1 MQNMATGG
9 ANNTNTPMFKL
20 RANRLFCPIEA
31 RHITHWAS
39 AEPADSAPNK
49 AVPNSIATERINDL
63 GASFIF
69 KIYFFSAAGW
79 VCAGDRRSRAR
90 KLSGKKTS
98 SIRQMQMTSAGTIV
112 STRFKRSKRRCM
124 K

>member
-9 ANNTNTPMFKL
+9 ASNTNTPMFRL
-20 RANRLFCPIEA
+20 RAKRLFCPIEA

-39 AEPADSAPNK
+39 AEPADSAPNN
-49 AVPNSIATERINDL
+49 AMPTNVATKRIRDL
-63 GASFIF
+63 CASLIF

-79 VCAGDRRSRAR
+79 AGAGDRRSRAR
-90 KLSGKKTS
+90 KLSGKNTS
-98 SIRQMQMTSAGTIV
+98 SIRQMQRTSAGTIV
-112 STRFKRSKRRCM
+112 STRFKRSNLRCM